1 MKKKLLVAGII
12 CSIWLAGCSNGI
24 DEKTA
29 TDSQAPQSSSNLELL
44 DQPFEEI
51 TLQEWETIYLTQ
63 QDFDLFLSGLAA
75 ENAKGAQKV
84 AGIKKDSDEIIITLD
99 NRDGESLDNLMAA
112 PFIDTKVR
120 TAYLHSAYY
129 EGQQPKIIVKDLSGV
144 VLSETS
150 DALEPVGP

>member
-12 CSIWLAGCSNGI
+12 CSFWLAGCSNGI
-24 DEKTA
+24 EEKTA
-29 TDSQAPQSSSNLELL
+29 MDSQTAQSSANLELL

-51 TLQEWETIYLTQ
+51 SLQEWETIHLTQ
-63 QDFDLFLSGLAA
+63 EDFDLFLSKIAA
-75 ENAKGAQKV
+75 EDAKGAKKV

-99 NRDGESLDNLMAA
+99 NSDGESLDNLMAA
-112 PFIDTKVR
+112 PFIDTEVR

-144 VLSETS
+144 VLSEAS
-150 DALEPVGP
+150 EALEPVGP